1 MSPDSLS
8 RIRFE
13 TIVCWDTDYQDSWF
27 EVSYRLDPGLEW
39 TDLNHYEAL
48 ERLRKDIV
56 DLVC

>member
-39 TDLNHYEAL
+39 TDLNYYEAL

-56 DLVC
+56 D